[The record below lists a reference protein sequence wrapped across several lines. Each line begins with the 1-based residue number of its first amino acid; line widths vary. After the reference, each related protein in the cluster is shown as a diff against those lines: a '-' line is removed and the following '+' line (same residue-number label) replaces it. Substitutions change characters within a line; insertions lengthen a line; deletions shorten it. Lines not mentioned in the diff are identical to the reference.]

1 MAALRELPMQALVE
15 HVLPFRS
22 TPYKETLCEKMLS
35 EGIAAPTD
43 LLNVSKKA
51 LETKLAN
58 NADFT
63 IIEMGD
69 AISLRQSI
77 DTTGGNTRFSKPSR
91 QHRSRS
97 PPRRGRSRSY
107 HRPPPKEKPELW
119 AACAKNNGDVVQYL
133 LTQGKDPEEKFE
145 GWSPLMKAAE
155 EGALDALR
163 LLLEKKV
170 DIESSNRKGRTAL
183 SFAAAPS
190 MNNEDRRD
198 RPTPTQVIRVLLENG
213 ADPKH
218 KCERGMTPK
227 DYAVKAK
234 RDEAIAIFEE
244 FNC

>member
-1 MAALRELPMQALVE
+1 M
-15 HVLPFRS
+15 
-22 TPYKETLCEKMLS
+22 
-35 EGIAAPTD
+35 
-43 LLNVSKKA
+43 
-51 LETKLAN
+51 
-58 NADFT
+58 
-63 IIEMGD
+63 
-69 AISLRQSI
+69 
-77 DTTGGNTRFSKPSR
+77 
-91 QHRSRS
+91 
-97 PPRRGRSRSY
+97 
-107 HRPPPKEKPELW
+107 W
-119 AACAKNNGDVVQYL
+119 AACARNDGAVVQDL

-190 MNNEDRRD
+190 MNNEDRTD

-213 ADPKH
+213 ADPKR

-227 DYAVKAK
+227 EYAVKAK